1 MLNRAII
8 MGRLTRDPELRYTP
22 NNVPVTTV
30 TVAVDR
36 SFARQGEEKETDFL
50 DVVCWRQQ
58 AEFVSKWFRKGS
70 MIVADGRIQT
80 RKWKDKF
87 DQNRV
92 TVEIVAD
99 NVYFGESK
107 GSGESRSQYERVA
120 PQDDYGQ
127 APSYDYGRSA
137 APRAETAPRA
147 DAPKKE
153 YNFSTAPIADFKELA
168 DDDDVPF

>member
-22 NNVPVTTV
+22 NNIPVTTV

-36 SFARQGEEKETDFL
+36 GYARQGEEKETDFL
-50 DVVCWRQQ
+50 DVVCWRQS
-58 AEFVSKWFRKGS
+58 AEFVSKWFRKGQ
-70 MIVADGRIQT
+70 MIVAEGRIQT
-80 RKWKDKF
+80 RKWKDKYE
-87 DQNRV
+87 QNRV

-99 NVYFGESK
+99 NVYFGEGKNS
-107 GSGESRSQYERVA
+107 SGDTRSQYDR
-120 PQDDYGQ
+120 PMPMDDYGA
-127 APSYDYGRSA
+127 APSYDSGRQAPA
-137 APRAETAPRA
+137 APRAE
-147 DAPKKE
+147 APKKE